1 MPDENQPDD
10 TALGTQSAALE
21 VGLRVLRQYVL
32 KRFLGRGSLGSAWL
46 VVHEG
51 IGRQLTMRFLPE
63 SWLHNEQVIE
73 RLREAVVRL
82 LEITHPG
89 IVGILDFVRDPQ
101 AAAIVSRF
109 VEGESAVDAKA
120 LSPQR
125 CFEVDK
131 LRPWLTQ
138 LCEAL
143 DFAWRRSE
151 AFHGDLCPANLLITP
166 LGDLKV
172 SDFGLAR
179 CLYDLKSP
187 TGDPLLVMPPVFSSP
202 ERLRGEPATVA
213 DDVFGFGASVFDLI
227 TSKPPFSLGSTE
239 VPPRMA
245 ERRAALGIGGEL
257 IPPEWEEV
265 IAACLAPVAADRPRS
280 LREAGERLGVL
291 APLPEGADRPPQPT
305 VLPRPHET
313 VVGYRPPSTRPAVV
327 YPSSEVTAAM
337 EPPTMHGHE
346 SSDSPPTELMSELAS
361 APAEIPPSP
370 AEPAPEPTPEAPVP
384 AASKPAPEPEQ
395 EAAPAT
401 IDETFDFEE
410 TMAEVPP
417 PASTASAAAAATIVP
432 DDDDASAT
440 IAADPTPPPA
450 PAPSPFVPPPPSQ
463 PQPTLDDASATM
475 TADPTPPPV
484 PVPATEPGP
493 AMVEEDYEKT
503 VAEVRPP
510 PITPPP
516 PPATP
521 PPSPAPAPPPP
532 SDIPKNLED
541 SVTMPAAKRPAYT
554 PAPPPMPPPR
564 EMPASTPTPAPPRS
578 IPLWV
583 FAAAGVVVLAAVAV
597 PFALRKGDPEPAP
610 VPAADP
616 TPIAV
621 VATPE
626 PATPPPIP
634 ATPTPTPATPTPAPT
649 PPPMAGRLVQAEEL
663 IASSTEGPVSEA
675 LLLTGSF
682 RVSTVVPPR
691 PGEGANVVMRPAD
704 TASSGKLRVIVKL
717 APSTVTP
724 SEGGTLTLDA
734 SSRYFIREV
743 RHGAD
748 GQVNLQVE
756 QR

>member
-1 MPDENQPDD
+1 MPEENQPED

-63 SWLHNEQVIE
+63 SWLHNEVVIE

-101 AAAIVSRF
+101 TAAIVSRF

-120 LSPQR
+120 QNPQR

-151 AFHGDLCPANLLITP
+151 AIHGDLCPANLLITP

-179 CLYDLKSP
+179 SLYDLKSP

-227 TSKPPFSLGSTE
+227 TSKPPFAQGSTGTE
-239 VPPRMA
+239 VPPSMA

-257 IPPEWEEV
+257 IPTEWEEV

-280 LREAGERLGVL
+280 LREVGERLRVL

-313 VVGYRPPSTRPAVV
+313 VTGYRPPSTRPAVI

-337 EPPTMHGHE
+337 EPPTMHGDEASAAAPTEPLHE
-346 SSDSPPTELMSELAS
+346 SPPAS
-361 APAEIPPSP
+361 AEVPPPLAAPAPIATTP
-370 AEPAPEPTPEAPVP
+370 APAPDPEPA
-384 AASKPAPEPEQ
+384 Q
-395 EAAPAT
+395 ESAPAT

-410 TMAEVPP
+410 TMAEPP
-417 PASTASAAAAATIVP
+417 PPPTTTAPAAATIAPNDDDASATFVADLAPPPPPTAAPSPFVP
-432 DDDDASAT
+432 PPPTQSQPAPDDASAT
-440 IAADPTPPPA
+440 IAADPPPPPA
-450 PAPSPFVPPPPSQ
+450 
-463 PQPTLDDASATM
+463 
-475 TADPTPPPV
+475 

-510 PITPPP
+510 PPVAPPPMPAVAPP
-516 PPATP
+516 PPA
-521 PPSPAPAPPPP
+521 
-532 SDIPKNLED
+532 DIPKNLED

-554 PAPPPMPPPR
+554 PAPPPMPAPR
-564 EMPASTPTPAPPRS
+564 EVPAPASVPAAPAPAPSRGIPPWIFAVGGVVLLAAVAAPFALRQGDPEPTPAP
-578 IPLWV
+578 
-583 FAAAGVVVLAAVAV
+583 
-597 PFALRKGDPEPAP
+597 
-610 VPAADP
+610 ADP

-626 PATPPPIP
+626 LSTPPPVPATPDPIP
-634 ATPTPTPATPTPAPT
+634 APPTPAPT

-663 IASSTEGPVSEA
+663 ITSAPDGRVTESW
-675 LLLTGSF
+675 LLSGSF
-682 RVSTVVPPR
+682 RVSSVVPPR

-704 TASSGKLRVIVKL
+704 EANSGKMRVLVKL
-717 APSTVTP
+717 APSTP
-724 SEGGTLTLDA
+724 APAEGSTLTLDA
-734 SSRYFIREV
+734 ASGYFIREI

-748 GQVNLQVE
+748 GQVNVQIE